1 MAFKKKVVSESEEQ
15 VESVAEFAVVCNRF
29 KELRIG
35 KEIKFEN
42 GLFKT
47 TDPKVIA
54 KIKKIKANDGWRV
67 FIHLRD

>member
-15 VESVAEFAVVCNRF
+15 VESVESVAEFAVVCNRF

-54 KIKKIKANDGWRV
+54 KIKANDGWRV

>member
-1 MAFKKKVVSESEEQ
+1 MPFKKKVVDESEER
-15 VESVAEFAVVCNRF
+15 VEAAESVVDFAVVCNRY

-54 KIKKIKANDGWRV
+54 KLKANDGWLV
-67 FIHLRD
+67 FIHPRD